1 MFGGVPL
8 FTNKRLSVSDSQ
20 KIQRATKAQVYA
32 QIEIDL
38 TAAIAALPVTNSQK
52 GRATKYAAQAL
63 LGKVY
68 LYQDKF
74 TEAAAMLE
82 NVVNGPFSLV
92 SNYGNIFLH
101 AGENGSESVFEVQY
115 SNLSPFY
122 DWSNP
127 GRGQGNLAVQI
138 CGIRNLTGTSPYAS
152 GWSTNL
158 PTANLAA
165 AFAAGDTRKAVT
177 VLDIEAY
184 KTANAG
190 MNITYTVA
198 PYKNT
203 GLYNQKYLP
212 RVGGPNPNDAETSG
226 QVELNYRN
234 NYRAIRYADV
244 LLMAAE
250 ANNRMASP
258 NDVKAL
264 DYLNRVRDR
273 AFGDILH
280 RSTATGTALKT
291 AIWDER
297 RLELGMEG
305 QRFFD
310 LVRTGQAASKI
321 TGWVANKNEVFPIP
335 QAEVDIS
342 GLTQNPGYN

>member
-1 MFGGVPL
+1 VGQP
-8 FTNKRLSVSDSQ
+8 N
-20 KIQRATKAQVYA
+20 
-32 QIEIDL
+32 
-38 TAAIAALPVTNSQK
+38 
-52 GRATKYAAQAL
+52 
-63 LGKVY
+63 
-68 LYQDKF
+68 
-74 TEAAAMLE
+74 
-82 NVVNGPFSLV
+82 
-92 SNYGNIFLH
+92 
-101 AGENGSESVFEVQY
+101 
-115 SNLSPFY
+115 
-122 DWSNP
+122 NP
-127 GRGQGNLAVQI
+127 
-138 CGIRNLTGTSPYAS
+138 
-152 GWSTNL
+152 
-158 PTANLAA
+158 
-165 AFAAGDTRKAVT
+165 
-177 VLDIEAY
+177 
-184 KTANAG
+184 
-190 MNITYTVA
+190 
-198 PYKNT
+198 
-203 GLYNQKYLP
+203 
-212 RVGGPNPNDAETSG
+212 ETSG

-264 DYLNRVRDR
+264 LYLNRVRDR

-305 QRFFD
+305 HRFFD

-321 TGWVANKNEVFPIP
+321 TGWIANKNEVFPIP